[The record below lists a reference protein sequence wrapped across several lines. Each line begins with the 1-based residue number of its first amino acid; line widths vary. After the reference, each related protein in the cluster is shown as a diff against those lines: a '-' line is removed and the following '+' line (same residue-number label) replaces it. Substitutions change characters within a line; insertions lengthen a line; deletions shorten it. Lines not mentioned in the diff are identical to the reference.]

1 MKKYEVMYILKP
13 TLEQEQNKKVVE
25 LFQNLFTKLGSN
37 VLEVKEI
44 GLKDLA
50 YDIQHFQKGYYVW
63 MSVEANN
70 ESVAEFNRVVRIN
83 ENVIRHI
90 IVKDGE

>member
-13 TLEQEQNKKVVE
+13 TLEQEQVKNVVE
-25 LFQNLFTKLGSN
+25 SFKNLFTKLGSS
-37 VLEVKEI
+37 VLEVKEL

-50 YDIQHFQKGYYVW
+50 YDIQHFKKGSYVW

-83 ENVIRHI
+83 ENVIRFI